1 MEVLPL
7 VFASGWASGVNAYA
21 VVVLLGLLGRFAG
34 VDTVPAA
41 LERTDV
47 LVIAGVLDV
56 GEFVADKI
64 PYVDSAWDVVHTA
77 IRPTIAAVLGA
88 LLAGDATTLEQA
100 LTVTGTSLTALLSHL
115 SKASL
120 RLAVNTSPEPASNV
134 AVSVVEDVSLAGVI
148 VLALDHPWLAAGAAL
163 TLLTLM
169 VTLVVLLAARVR
181 RGWRRWMERRGP
193 PFRWAG

>member
-1 MEVLPL
+1 MTLLPL
-7 VFASGWASGVNAYA
+7 AISTGWAAGINAYA
-21 VVVLLGLLGRFAG
+21 VVLLLGLLGRVG
-34 VDTVPAA
+34 VGETPEVLQRNDVLLVAAA
-41 LERTDV
+41 LT
-47 LVIAGVLDV
+47 LLDV
-56 GEFVADKI
+56 VADKI

-148 VLALDHPWLAAGAAL
+148 VLALQHPWLAAGAAL
-163 TLLTLM
+163 TLLMLM

>member
-1 MEVLPL
+1 MTLLPL
-7 VFASGWASGVNAYA
+7 AISTGWAAGINAYA
-21 VVVLLGLLGRFAG
+21 VVLLLGLLGRVG
-34 VDTVPAA
+34 VGETPEVLQRNDVLLVAAA
-41 LERTDV
+41 LT
-47 LVIAGVLDV
+47 LLDV
-56 GEFVADKI
+56 VADKI

-148 VLALDHPWLAAGAAL
+148 VLALEHPWLAAGAAL

>member
-1 MEVLPL
+1 MTLLPL
-7 VFASGWASGVNAYA
+7 AISTGWAAGINAYA
-21 VVVLLGLLGRFAG
+21 VVLLLGLLGRLG
-34 VDTVPAA
+34 VGDTPEV
-41 LERTDV
+41 LQRTDV
-47 LVIAGVLDV
+47 LVAAAVLTLLDV
-56 GEFVADKI
+56 VADKI

-88 LLAGDATTLEQA
+88 LLSGDATTLEQA

-134 AVSVVEDVSLAGVI
+134 AVSVVEDVSLAGVV

-163 TLLTLM
+163 TLLAVM
-169 VTLVVLLAARVR
+169 VTLVLVLAGRVR
-181 RGWRRWMERRGP
+181 RGWRRWTERRGP

>member
-1 MEVLPL
+1 MTLLPL
-7 VFASGWASGVNAYA
+7 AISTGWAAGINAYA
-21 VVVLLGLLGRFAG
+21 VVLLLGLLGRVG
-34 VDTVPAA
+34 VGETPEVLQRNDVLLVAAA
-41 LERTDV
+41 LT
-47 LVIAGVLDV
+47 LLDV
-56 GEFVADKI
+56 VADKI

-148 VLALDHPWLAAGAAL
+148 VLALQHPWLAAGAAL
-163 TLLTLM
+163 TLLMLM

-181 RGWRRWMERRGP
+181 RGCRRWMERRGP